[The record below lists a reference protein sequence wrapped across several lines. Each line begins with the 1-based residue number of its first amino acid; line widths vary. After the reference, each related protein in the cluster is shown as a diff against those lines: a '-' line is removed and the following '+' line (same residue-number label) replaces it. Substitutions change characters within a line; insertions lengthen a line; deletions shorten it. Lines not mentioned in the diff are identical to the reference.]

1 MVPGF
6 QGAEARF
13 RLRGNSGHSAHPLE
27 RQGALPADRFR
38 VAAAQVHALAAS
50 ASLRS
55 RDRGGVGQAEFPQ
68 EGRGLRP
75 AFAPERN
82 ANGGSAS
89 SSTTVPLRHRQV
101 RKAQKTRIQLRA
113 VKRIRFTLNH
123 IKDERHVM
131 IGIKF
136 IKVQPTTYLLQYR
149 GGKIVREGLG
159 LSFFYYGPTT
169 SLVAVPVASTDT
181 PFIFQET
188 TADFQAVTIQG
199 QVTYRISE
207 PKRLAAL
214 LNYTLEKDGDTYV
227 SEDPEKLP
235 ERVIHVINVIARA
248 ELQKL
253 PLREAIRASDTLVQA
268 VKARLV
274 AAEEITSLGLE
285 VLGLSILAIKPTPE
299 TARALEADTRER
311 LFREADEATYARRNS
326 AVEQERAIKENELN
340 TEIAVET
347 KKRQIRETQM
357 DAERA
362 VQEKEGLLKKE
373 ALETNIGLEER
384 RKNMVA
390 LAADNA
396 KAEADARAYGV
407 SSTMKALGSAD
418 TKILQA
424 LASTGMRPEQLI
436 AFAFQELA
444 GKAEKIGQLNIS
456 PDLLRELLTPQPAR
470 K

>member
-1 MVPGF
+1 MF
-6 QGAEARF
+6 
-13 RLRGNSGHSAHPLE
+13 
-27 RQGALPADRFR
+27 
-38 VAAAQVHALAAS
+38 
-50 ASLRS
+50 
-55 RDRGGVGQAEFPQ
+55 
-68 EGRGLRP
+68 
-75 AFAPERN
+75 
-82 ANGGSAS
+82 
-89 SSTTVPLRHRQV
+89 
-101 RKAQKTRIQLRA
+101 
-113 VKRIRFTLNH
+113 
-123 IKDERHVM
+123 
-131 IGIKF
+131 GIKF

-149 GGKIVREGLG
+149 GGKVVREGLG
-159 LSFFYYGPTT
+159 LSFFYYAPTT
-169 SLVAVPVASTDT
+169 SLVTVPVASADV

-188 TADFQAVTIQG
+188 TADFQSVTIQG

-235 ERVIHVINVIARA
+235 ERVIHVINVLARA

-268 VKARLV
+268 VKARLA

-299 TARALEADTRER
+299 TARALEAETREQ
-311 LFREADEATYARRNS
+311 LFREADEAVYARRNS

-340 TEIAVET
+340 TEIAVEN

-357 DAERA
+357 EAERA
-362 VQEKEGLLKKE
+362 VQEKQHLVQKE
-373 ALETNIGLEER
+373 ALEANIGMEDR
-384 RKNMVA
+384 RKSLVA
-390 LAADNA
+390 LAAENA

-418 TKILQA
+418 AKILQA
-424 LASTGMRPEQLI
+424 LATTGMKPEQLI

-444 GKAEKIGQLNIS
+444 VRADKIGQLNIS
-456 PDLLRELLTPQPAR
+456 PDLLSELLDR
-470 K
+470 KGSK

>member
-1 MVPGF
+1 
-6 QGAEARF
+6 
-13 RLRGNSGHSAHPLE
+13 
-27 RQGALPADRFR
+27 
-38 VAAAQVHALAAS
+38 
-50 ASLRS
+50 
-55 RDRGGVGQAEFPQ
+55 
-68 EGRGLRP
+68 
-75 AFAPERN
+75 
-82 ANGGSAS
+82 
-89 SSTTVPLRHRQV
+89 
-101 RKAQKTRIQLRA
+101 
-113 VKRIRFTLNH
+113 
-123 IKDERHVM
+123 
-131 IGIKF
+131 
-136 IKVQPTTYLLQYR
+136 
-149 GGKIVREGLG
+149 
-159 LSFFYYGPTT
+159 
-169 SLVAVPVASTDT
+169 
-181 PFIFQET
+181 
-188 TADFQAVTIQG
+188 
-199 QVTYRISE
+199 
-207 PKRLAAL
+207 LAAL
-214 LNYTLEKDGDTYV
+214 LNYTLAPNGHDYT

-235 ERVIHVINVIARA
+235 ERVIHVINVLARG

-253 PLREAIRASDTLVQA
+253 PLREAIRASDELVQA

-274 AAEEITSLGLE
+274 AADEITSLGLE

-299 TARALEADTRER
+299 TARALEADTREQM
-311 LFREADEATYARRNS
+311 FREADEAIYARRNS

-340 TEIAVET
+340 TEIAIET

-373 ALETNIGLEER
+373 ALESNIGLEDR
-384 RKNMVA
+384 RKSLVA

-444 GKAEKIGQLNIS
+444 SKADKIGQLNIS
-456 PDLLRELLTPQPAR
+456 PDLLRELMS